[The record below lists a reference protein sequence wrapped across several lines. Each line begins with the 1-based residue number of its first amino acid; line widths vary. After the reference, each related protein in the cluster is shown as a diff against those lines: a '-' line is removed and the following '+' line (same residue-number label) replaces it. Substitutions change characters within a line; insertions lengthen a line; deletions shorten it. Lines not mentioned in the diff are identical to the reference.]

1 VQQSWKRPS
10 RRPIN
15 YVLAS
20 ELQAHVA
27 KTEEELRDLRAAHEL
42 VVRMKKKRAREEAFA
57 EAREACDSAALLPAA
72 DELVGLHK
80 MNPVDPPSRCLCLT

>member
-1 VQQSWKRPS
+1 
-10 RRPIN
+10 
-15 YVLAS
+15 
-20 ELQAHVA
+20 
-27 KTEEELRDLRAAHEL
+27 
-42 VVRMKKKRAREEAFA
+42 MKKKRAREEAFA